1 MRFLFIALL
10 LVSLPGHAQDKSFK
24 DVSKLITTVQPDSIR
39 AHIQYLA
46 DDRLKGRL
54 PGTPEYK
61 IAMQYVISHFKQ
73 MGIEPAGEDNSYFQK
88 VPLRRAKLDPENVQM
103 VFNPGADK
111 KELEFGKDYVLMP
124 HFEDASV
131 MVEAPL
137 VFVGYGIS
145 APEFGYDDYAGVDV
159 KGKIVVMV
167 NGNPDKFS
175 STVKAHTTNRGTKL
189 QTAIEKGAVG
199 VIIREVSDRAI
210 AGSKAV
216 AITSGIVNVLNQE
229 GNIFS
234 PSSRGGGGMGLNLYA
249 VISSSF
255 FNQMINLSEEEM
267 AKRLKLLTQ
276 GIPTSFELKSSIK
289 ATYQSRYTDIEGYN
303 VVGIIKG
310 SDPALRN
317 EYIVH
322 SSHLDHMGIG
332 RAVKG
337 DSIYNGAHDNASGV
351 SCTLE
356 VARLYAAMKKK
367 PKRSI
372 VFVMLTSEEMGLL
385 GSTYFAKYPTVPKN
399 SIVANINMDMPTI
412 IAPLL
417 SIVPLGAQHSSLM
430 NQVKA
435 AAAYL
440 ALEVEDDPEPDQ
452 NRFTRSDQ
460 YSFVEQ
466 GIPAL
471 HIKYGDKMIEPGKK
485 LTEQVKIWRENIY
498 HKPQDEITGTFDFE
512 AGKKYVQLC
521 FLISYQIGQEATR
534 PVWNKGDFFGDKF
547 GTP

>member
-10 LVSLPGHAQDKSFK
+10 LLSLPGHAQDKSFK
-24 DVSKLITTVQPDSIR
+24 DVSKLIATIQPDSIR

-54 PGTPEYK
+54 PGTPEYG

-73 MGIEPAGEDNSYFQK
+73 LGIEPGGEDNSYFQK
-88 VPLRRAKLDPENVQM
+88 VPLRRAKLNPENVQM
-103 VFNPGADK
+103 VLNPGADQ

-124 HFEDASV
+124 HFEEAS
-131 MVEAPL
+131 MMLEAKL

-189 QTAIEKGAVG
+189 QTAIDKGAVG

-216 AITSGIVNVLNQE
+216 AITSGIVNVLNRE
-229 GNIFS
+229 GNVFS
-234 PSSRGGGGMGLNLYA
+234 PSSRGGGGMGLKLYA

-255 FNQMINLSEEEM
+255 FNQLVNLSEEEL
-267 AKRLKLLTQ
+267 AKSLKSLTQ
-276 GIPTSFELKSSIK
+276 GTPASFELESSIK
-289 ATYQSRYTDIEGYN
+289 AKYQSHYTEIDGYN
-303 VVGIIKG
+303 VVGIVKG
-310 SDPALRN
+310 SDPTLKN

-367 PKRSI
+367 PKRSM

-385 GSTYFAKYPTVPKN
+385 GSTYFANYPPVPKS
-399 SIVANINMDMPTI
+399 SIVANVNMDMPTI

-417 SIVPLGAQHSSLM
+417 SVVPLGAQHSSLM

-440 ALEVEDDPEPDQ
+440 TLEIEEDPEPDQ

-471 HIKYGDKMIEPGKK
+471 HIKYGDKMMEPGKK

-521 FLISYQIGQEATR
+521 FLISYQIAQGSSR
-534 PVWNKGDFFGDKF
+534 PTWNKGDFFGDKF